1 MRASPICHSPR
12 VIAFGALL
20 ATMGCGASNER
31 AYVERLGN
39 DTLAVEG
46 FTRSGTGF
54 EGQLLTRSPVT
65 RVASYVGTLSP
76 EGTVSRLEVNWMT
89 PEENPEGPGP
99 ESWSITIEGDS
110 ATIEREVNGEFT
122 TTRVAAPEGVIP
134 VVGKMPWSYAILEQA
149 VMQATA
155 SGADSF
161 PITTMTGSRPRP
173 SSNVIRRVDSET
185 VSWSFFG
192 SPMTARIDAQGKI
205 LALSGAQTTMK
216 VEGEAVADVD
226 FEALAADFAARD
238 ARGEGL
244 GVASPAAQVEV
255 TVGGAHF
262 QIDYSRP
269 AKRGRDI
276 WGGLVPD
283 DEVWRTG
290 ANAATMFT
298 TDRDLTIG
306 GTRVPAGS
314 YTLWS
319 IYTPETAHLIINSQA
334 GQWGTA
340 YDESQDFARIV
351 MHREELDEAV
361 ERFTIVIEPTDAGA
375 DLQLRWD
382 RTQFSVPITI
392 R

>member
-1 MRASPICHSPR
+1 MRAYTICHNPR
-12 VIAFGALL
+12 IIAFGALF
-20 ATMGCGASNER
+20 ATMGCGGSSER

-39 DTLAVEG
+39 DTLAVEV
-46 FTRSGTGF
+46 FTRSDTGF

-76 EGTVSRLEVNWMT
+76 EGTVSRLEVSWMT
-89 PEENPEGPGP
+89 PKENPEGPGP

-134 VVGKMPWSYAILEQA
+134 VVGKTPWSYAILEQA

-216 VEGEAVADVD
+216 VEGEAVTDVD

>member
-1 MRASPICHSPR
+1 MRRSTICHNPR
-12 VIAFGALL
+12 AIAFGALL
-20 ATMGCGASNER
+20 ATMGCVGSNER

-39 DTLAVEG
+39 DTLAVEV
-46 FTRSGTGF
+46 FTRSDSGF

-65 RVASYVGTLSP
+65 RVANYAGTLSR

-89 PEENPEGPGP
+89 PGENPEGPGP

-110 ATIEREVNGEFT
+110 ATIERDVNGESS
-122 TTRVAAPEGVIP
+122 TTRVAAPEGLIP
-134 VVGKMPWSYAILEQA
+134 AVGRTPWSYAILEQA
-149 VMQATA
+149 VTQATA

-185 VSWSFFG
+185 VSWGFFG

-205 LALSGAQTTMK
+205 LALSGAQTTLQ
-216 VEGEAVADVD
+216 VEGEAVTDVD
-226 FEALAADFAARD
+226 FGLLAADFAARD

-244 GVASPAAQVEV
+244 GVASPPAQVEV
-255 TVGGAHF
+255 TAGGAHF

-269 AKRGRDI
+269 AQRGREI
-276 WGGLVPD
+276 WGGLVPH

-306 GTRVPAGS
+306 GTPVPAGS

-319 IYTPETAHLIINSQA
+319 IYTSETAHLIINSQT

-351 MHREELDEAV
+351 MDRGQLVEAV
-361 ERFTIVIEPTDAGA
+361 ERFTIAIEPADAGA
-375 DLQLRWD
+375 DLQLRWNH
-382 RTQFSVPITI
+382 TQFSVPITI

>member
-1 MRASPICHSPR
+1 MHASPVSHNPR
-12 VIAFGALL
+12 IIAFGALL
-20 ATMGCGASNER
+20 ATVGCGGSSER

-39 DTLAVEG
+39 DTLAVEV
-46 FTRSGTGF
+46 FTRSESGF

-65 RVASYVGTLSP
+65 RVAKYVGTLNP
-76 EGTVSRLEVNWMT
+76 EGTISRLEVNWMT

-110 ATIEREVNGEFT
+110 ATVEREVNGESS
-122 TTRVAAPEGVIP
+122 TTRIAAPEGVIP
-134 VVGKMPWSYAILEQA
+134 LVGKTPWSYAILEQA

-161 PITTMTGSRPRP
+161 PIITITASRPGP
-173 SSNVIRRVDSET
+173 SSNVIRRLDSET

-205 LALSGAQTTMK
+205 LALSGAQTTVK
-216 VEGEAVADVD
+216 VEGEAVTDVD

-244 GVASPAAQVEV
+244 GVPSPPGQVEV
-255 TVGGAHF
+255 TAGGAHF
-262 QIDYSRP
+262 QIAYSRP

-276 WGGLVPD
+276 WGGLVPH

-319 IYTPETAHLIINSQA
+319 IYTPETTHLIINSQT

-361 ERFTIVIEPTDAGA
+361 ERFTIAIEPTEAGA

-382 RTQFSVPITI
+382 RTQFSVPMTI

>member
-1 MRASPICHSPR
+1 MHASPVSHNPR
-12 VIAFGALL
+12 IIAFGALL
-20 ATMGCGASNER
+20 ATVGCGGSSER

-39 DTLAVEG
+39 DTLAVEV
-46 FTRSGTGF
+46 FTRSESGF

-65 RVASYVGTLSP
+65 RVAKYVGTLNP
-76 EGTVSRLEVNWMT
+76 EGTISRLEVNWMT

-110 ATIEREVNGEFT
+110 ATIEREVDGESS
-122 TTRVAAPEGVIP
+122 TTRIAAPEGVIP
-134 VVGKMPWSYAILEQA
+134 LVGKTPWSYAILEQA

-161 PITTMTGSRPRP
+161 PIITITASRPGP
-173 SSNVIRRVDSET
+173 SSNVIRRLDSET

-205 LALSGAQTTMK
+205 LALSGAQTTVK
-216 VEGEAVADVD
+216 VEGEAVTDVD

-244 GVASPAAQVEV
+244 GVPSPPGQVEV
-255 TVGGAHF
+255 TAGGAHF
-262 QIDYSRP
+262 QIAYSRP

-276 WGGLVPD
+276 WGGLVPH

-319 IYTPETAHLIINSQA
+319 IYTPETTHLIINSQT

-361 ERFTIVIEPTDAGA
+361 ERFTIAIEPTEAGA

-382 RTQFSVPITI
+382 RTQFSVPMTI

>member
-1 MRASPICHSPR
+1 MRASPVCPNPR
-12 VIAFGALL
+12 IIAFGALL
-20 ATMGCGASNER
+20 ATVGCGGSSER

-39 DTLAVEG
+39 DTLAVEV
-46 FTRSGTGF
+46 FTRSDTGF

-110 ATIEREVNGEFT
+110 ATIEREVDGESS
-122 TTRVAAPEGVIP
+122 TTRIAAPEGVIP
-134 VVGKMPWSYAILEQA
+134 LVGKTPWSYAILEQA

-161 PITTMTGSRPRP
+161 PIITITASRPGP
-173 SSNVIRRVDSET
+173 SSNVIRRLDSET

-205 LALSGAQTTMK
+205 LALSGAQTTVK
-216 VEGEAVADVD
+216 VEGEAVTDVD

-244 GVASPAAQVEV
+244 GVPSPPGQVEV
-255 TVGGAHF
+255 TAGGAHF
-262 QIDYSRP
+262 QIAYSRP

-276 WGGLVPD
+276 WGGLVPH

-319 IYTPETAHLIINSQA
+319 IYTPETTHLIINSQT

-361 ERFTIVIEPTDAGA
+361 ERFTIAIEPTEAGA

-382 RTQFSVPITI
+382 RTQFSVPMTI

>member
-1 MRASPICHSPR
+1 
-12 VIAFGALL
+12 
-20 ATMGCGASNER
+20 MGCAASNER
-31 AYVERLGN
+31 AYVERLGD
-39 DTLAVEG
+39 DTLSVEV
-46 FTRSGTGF
+46 FTRSSTGF

-65 RVASYVGTLSP
+65 RVANYAGTLSP
-76 EGTVSRLEVNWMT
+76 EGTISRLEVDWVT
-89 PEENPEGPGP
+89 PDENPEGPGP
-99 ESWSITIEGDS
+99 ESWSVTIEGDS
-110 ATIEREVNGEFT
+110 ATIEREVNGEST
-122 TTRVAAPEGVIP
+122 TTRIAAPEGLIP
-134 VVGKMPWSYAILEQA
+134 AVGRTPWSYAILEQA

-161 PITTMTGSRPRP
+161 PITTITGSRPRP

-185 VSWSFFG
+185 VSWSLFG

-216 VEGEAVADVD
+216 VEGEAVTDID
-226 FEALAADFAARD
+226 FGALAADFAARD

-244 GVASPAAQVEV
+244 GVPSPPAQVEV
-255 TVGGAHF
+255 TAGGAHF
-262 QIDYSRP
+262 QIDYSQP
-269 AKRGRDI
+269 AKRGREI
-276 WGGLVPD
+276 WGGLVPN
-283 DEVWRTG
+283 DEVWRNG
-290 ANAATMFT
+290 ANSATMFT

-319 IYTPETAHLIINSQA
+319 IHTPETMRLIINSET
-334 GQWGTA
+334 GQWGTS

-351 MHREELDEAV
+351 MGREELDEVA
-361 ERFTIVIEPTDAGA
+361 ERFTIAIEPTDAGA